1 MEPIVIV
8 DKDDNIIGHKKWQD
22 ETVDDITRISA
33 LWIENSRGQILL
45 ARRALNKKYD
55 PGKWGP
61 AVAGTLE
68 KNETY
73 YSNIIKETEEEIGL
87 TQISPTPG
95 PKLFV
100 RNNDRNFFAQYYT
113 LKLDRDITDFIIQKD
128 EVMDIKWWDKP
139 ELEKRIKTHPEEFTP
154 TLSEIMQHQSN
165 ENN

>member
-1 MEPIVIV
+1 MEKIVIV

-22 ETVDDITRISA
+22 ETVDNITRISA

-113 LKLDRDITDFIIQKD
+113 LKLDRDI
-128 EVMDIKWWDKP
+128 
-139 ELEKRIKTHPEEFTP
+139 
-154 TLSEIMQHQSN
+154 
-165 ENN
+165 